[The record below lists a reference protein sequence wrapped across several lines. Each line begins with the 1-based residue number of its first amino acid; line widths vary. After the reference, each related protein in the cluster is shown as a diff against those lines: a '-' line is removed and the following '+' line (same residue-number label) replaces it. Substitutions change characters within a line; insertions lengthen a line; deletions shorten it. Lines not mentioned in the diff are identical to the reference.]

1 MVFSFFFPYVLLQIQ
16 ARALSL
22 DRSDP
27 YVAVT
32 VGAERKKTGVIKNN
46 LNPKWENEFLTST
59 LLNGKAGRLIL

>member
-1 MVFSFFFPYVLLQIQ
+1 M
-16 ARALSL
+16 L